1 MENGEEFELGIT
13 RENKNCYNNMLSRV
27 ADSVFWMAR
36 YMERTNG
43 ILRLTRT
50 NYISSQDEVKDF
62 SWNHLLQVYSD
73 APIEEK
79 QALGNESHKVL
90 VHLLLDRAN
99 GASVFNNITRAR
111 ENARAVQDHITK
123 EVWQCLNDYYHLIRD
138 RHIQVMIKQGDLVT
152 ALDSLIHH
160 GLLYHGT
167 VDITMARGEGFT
179 YLNIGKFLER
189 AVLSADMLNIKLTEL
204 NYNLQQP
211 LETPGLRYLLYSL
224 SGYEL
229 YLKTHR
235 GNFQPNLVLEQ
246 ILYNNNF
253 PHSIS
258 YCLNQL
264 FRYFQ
269 RLETE
274 SLPESYKQLEFR
286 IGRAMNNVRYSTT
299 RSTDGGELRDFLHNI
314 RNELLGIASAF
325 NQYYFG
331 NS

>member
-1 MENGEEFELGIT
+1 
-13 RENKNCYNNMLSRV
+13 MLSRV

-43 ILRLTRT
+43 MLRILRT

-62 SWNHLLQVYSD
+62 SWHTLLRNYSD
-73 APIEEK
+73 ASPEEV
-79 QALGNESHKVL
+79 ADISNNSVNVL
-90 VHLLLDRAN
+90 EHLLLDRN
-99 GASVFNNITRAR
+99 NSASVLNNITRAR

-123 EVWQCLNDYYHLIRD
+123 EVWQCLNDYYHLIRSQPL
-138 RHIQVMIKQGDLVT
+138 HNLVQHGDPVT
-152 ALDSLIHH
+152 AMDSLIHH
-160 GLLYHGT
+160 GMLYHGT
-167 VDITMARGEGFT
+167 VDITMARGEAFT

-189 AVLSADMLNIKLTEL
+189 AVLSTDMLNIKLTEL

-211 LETPGLRYLLYSL
+211 VEVTALRYLLYSL

-235 GNFQPNLVLEQ
+235 GNFQTDYVLEQ
-246 ILYNNNF
+246 VIHNENF
-253 PHSIS
+253 PHSVL
-258 YCLNQL
+258 YCLKQL
-264 FRYFQ
+264 QRYFE

-274 SLPESYKQLEFR
+274 SLPESYRQLEFL
-286 IGRAMNNVRYSTT
+286 IGRALNSVKYGNFKATNSDQLQSFLRQT
-299 RSTDGGELRDFLHNI
+299 RQELF
-314 RNELLGIASAF
+314 GIAAAF

>member
-1 MENGEEFELGIT
+1 
-13 RENKNCYNNMLSRV
+13 MLSRV

-43 ILRLTRT
+43 MLRILRT

-62 SWNHLLQVYSD
+62 NWQTLLRNYSD
-73 APIEEK
+73 APAAEMEAI
-79 QALGNESHKVL
+79 GNHSVKVL
-90 VHLLLDRAN
+90 HHLLLDRNN
-99 GASVFNNITRAR
+99 GASVLNNITRAR

-123 EVWQCLNDYYHLIRD
+123 EVWQCLNDYYHLIRNEE
-138 RHIQVMIKQGDLVT
+138 ILAQVQSGDPVT
-152 ALDSLIHH
+152 AMDSLIHH
-160 GLLYHGT
+160 GMLYHGT
-167 VDITMARGEGFT
+167 VDITMARGEAFN

-204 NYNLQQP
+204 HYDLQHP
-211 LETPGLRYLLYSL
+211 VEVTALRYLLYSL

-235 GNFQPNLVLEQ
+235 GNFQTEHVLEQ
-246 ILYNNNF
+246 VIHNEQF
-253 PHSIS
+253 PHSIL
-258 YCLNQL
+258 YCLKQL
-264 FRYFQ
+264 LRYFE

-274 SLPESYKQLEFR
+274 SLPASYKHLEFL
-286 IGRAMNNVRYSTT
+286 IGRAMNSVRYSTINPADSEGLKNFLKQI
-299 RSTDGGELRDFLHNI
+299 RQELI
-314 RNELLGIASAF
+314 SIAAAF

>member
-1 MENGEEFELGIT
+1 
-13 RENKNCYNNMLSRV
+13 MLSRV

-43 ILRLTRT
+43 TLRLLRT
-50 NYISSQDEVKDF
+50 NYISSQDEVQDF
-62 SWNHLLQVYSD
+62 SWQPLLRSYSD
-73 APIEEK
+73 ASVEEI
-79 QALGNESHKVL
+79 QAIGNDSPKVL
-90 VHLLLDRAN
+90 EHLLLDRNN

-138 RHIQVMIKQGDLVT
+138 KNIHVQVKQGDPVT
-152 ALDSLIHH
+152 ALDSLIYH
-160 GLLYHGT
+160 GMLYHGT
-167 VDITMARGEGFT
+167 VDITMARGEGFN

-189 AVLSADMLNIKLTEL
+189 AILSADMLNIKLTEL

-211 LETPGLRYLLYSL
+211 VEVPALRYLLYSL

-235 GNFQPNLVLEQ
+235 GNFQADHVLQ
-246 ILYNNNF
+246 QVLYNDNF
-253 PHSIS
+253 PHSVS
-258 YCLNQL
+258 YCLKQL
-264 FRYFQ
+264 FRYFE
-269 RLETE
+269 RLESE
-274 SLPESYKQLEFR
+274 SLPESYKQLEFL
-286 IGRAMNNVRYSTT
+286 IGRAMNNVKYSSIRLSDSENLLNFLYQT
-299 RSTDGGELRDFLHNI
+299 RQELF
-314 RNELLGIASAF
+314 GIAAAF

>member
-1 MENGEEFELGIT
+1 
-13 RENKNCYNNMLSRV
+13 MLSRV

-43 ILRLTRT
+43 MLRILRT

-62 SWNHLLQVYSD
+62 DWHTLLRNYSD
-73 APIEEK
+73 ASPEEV
-79 QALGNESHKVL
+79 ALIGNHSVKVL
-90 VHLLLDRAN
+90 HHLLLDRNN
-99 GASVFNNITRAR
+99 GSSVINNITRAR

-123 EVWQCLNDYYHLIRD
+123 EVWQCLNDYYHLIRSSE
-138 RHIQVMIKQGDLVT
+138 IQAQVKTGDPVT
-152 ALDSLIHH
+152 ALDTLVHH
-160 GLLYHGT
+160 GMLYHGT
-167 VDITMARGEGFT
+167 VDITMARGEAFN

-189 AVLSADMLNIKLTEL
+189 AILSADMLNIKLTEQHYDL
-204 NYNLQQP
+204 VNRV
-211 LETPGLRYLLYSL
+211 EVTALRYLLYSL

-235 GNFQPNLVLEQ
+235 GNFQTDHVLEQ
-246 ILYNNNF
+246 VIHNEHF

-258 YCLNQL
+258 YCLKQL
-264 FRYFQ
+264 FRYFE

-274 SLPESYKQLEFR
+274 SLPESYKQLEFL
-286 IGRAMNNVRYSTT
+286 IGKTMNDVKYTT
-299 RSTDGGELRDFLHNI
+299 LKTTDSEGLKQFLLQIRQELFT
-314 RNELLGIASAF
+314 IAAAF

>member
-1 MENGEEFELGIT
+1 
-13 RENKNCYNNMLSRV
+13 MLSRV

-43 ILRLTRT
+43 MLRILRT

-62 SWNHLLQVYSD
+62 SWKTLLRNYSD
-73 APIEEK
+73 ATPEEIK
-79 QALGNESHKVL
+79 DIGNQSVKVL
-90 VHLLLDRAN
+90 EHLLLDKNN

-138 RHIQVMIKQGDLVT
+138 KKIHSQVKQGDPVT
-152 ALDSLIHH
+152 ALDSLIYH
-160 GLLYHGT
+160 GMLYHGT
-167 VDITMARGEGFT
+167 VDITMARGEGFN

-189 AVLSADMLNIKLTEL
+189 AVLSTDMLNIKLTEL
-204 NYNLQQP
+204 NYDI
-211 LETPGLRYLLYSL
+211 EHKVEVTALRYLLYSL

-235 GNFQPNLVLEQ
+235 GNFQADYVLEQ
-246 ILYNNNF
+246 VIHNENF
-253 PHSIS
+253 PHSIA
-258 YCLNQL
+258 YCLKQL
-264 FRYFQ
+264 FRYFE

-274 SLPESYKQLEFR
+274 SLPDSYKHLEFL
-286 IGRAMNNVRYSTT
+286 IGRTMNIVKYSNIKLSDSEGLKKVLQET
-299 RSTDGGELRDFLHNI
+299 RQ
-314 RNELLGIASAF
+314 ELLEIAAAF
-325 NQYYFG
+325 DQYYFG

>member
-1 MENGEEFELGIT
+1 
-13 RENKNCYNNMLSRV
+13 MLSRV

-43 ILRLTRT
+43 MLRILRT

-62 SWNHLLQVYSD
+62 SWQTLLRNYSD
-73 APIEEK
+73 ASPEEVK
-79 QALGNESHKVL
+79 AIGNNSVKVL
-90 VHLLLDRAN
+90 EHLLLDKNN
-99 GASVFNNITRAR
+99 GASVYNNITRAR

-138 RHIQVMIKQGDLVT
+138 NKINLQVKQGDPVT

-160 GLLYHGT
+160 GMLYHGT

-189 AVLSADMLNIKLTEL
+189 AILSTDMLNIKLTEL
-204 NYNLQQP
+204 DYD
-211 LETPGLRYLLYSL
+211 LEHKVEVTALRYLLYSL

-229 YLKTHR
+229 YLKTNR
-235 GNFQPNLVLEQ
+235 GNFQTDYVLEQ
-246 ILYNNNF
+246 VIHNENF
-253 PHSIS
+253 PHSVS
-258 YCLNQL
+258 YCLKQL
-264 FRYFQ
+264 FRYFE

-274 SLPESYKQLEFR
+274 SLPESYKQLEFL
-286 IGRAMNNVRYSTT
+286 IGRSMNSVKYSNIKLSDSEGL
-299 RSTDGGELRDFLHNI
+299 RNFLQQLRQELF
-314 RNELLGIASAF
+314 GIAAAF

>member
-1 MENGEEFELGIT
+1 
-13 RENKNCYNNMLSRV
+13 MLSRV

-43 ILRLTRT
+43 MLRILRT

-62 SWNHLLQVYSD
+62 NWETLLRNYSD
-73 APIEEK
+73 APPEEI
-79 QALGNESHKVL
+79 QMIGNHSVKVL
-90 VHLLLDRAN
+90 QHLLLDKNN
-99 GASVFNNITRAR
+99 GSSVINNITRAR

-123 EVWQCLNDYYHLIRD
+123 EVWQCLNDYYHLIRS
-138 RHIQVMIKQGDLVT
+138 RQIQLQAESGDPVT
-152 ALDSLIHH
+152 AMDALIHH

-179 YLNIGKFLER
+179 YLNLGKFLER
-189 AVLSADMLNIKLTEL
+189 AILSTDMLNIKLTEL
-204 NYNLQQP
+204 NYDLQHKV
-211 LETPGLRYLLYSL
+211 EVTALRYLLYSL

-235 GNFQPNLVLEQ
+235 GNFQVEPVLQQ
-246 ILYNNNF
+246 IIYNENF
-253 PHSIS
+253 PHSVS
-258 YCLNQL
+258 YCLKQL
-264 FRYFQ
+264 FRYFE

-274 SLPESYKQLEFR
+274 SLPESYKELEFL
-286 IGRAMNNVRYSTT
+286 IGRIMNKVKYSDVRPSD
-299 RSTDGGELRDFLHNI
+299 SEGLKNFLQQV
-314 RNELLGIASAF
+314 RQELLGIAAAF